1 MSDLRERLQEL
12 ADAAARQGRT
22 PGARAALRRGRVRR
36 LRLAGGTALLV
47 LVLLAVTVGSD
58 RLGWRPAPLAPPR
71 PPTPAASTA
80 TTFNPIE
87 PDPGKV
93 ETPHGSPPGRAG
105 AGMVRKVAS
114 VLPACRGG
122 DPDAPKVLVAW
133 GQDRDRT
140 WLIAAKPPRPGED
153 WLCWSNGLFE
163 ASGGGGMGI
172 RGTPL
177 MPLPPLRVSGAGD
190 LHSGG
195 KLWGLVTGTVT
206 KQAGRVR
213 VLFRQGIPPLELAPI
228 QAGDRFP
235 VNFLAGF
242 YRQPGS
248 DPKLQGWV
256 TRVVAYDAAGR
267 QVAECSVDIAGPG
280 PICAPP

>member
-206 KQAGRVR
+206 KQAARVR